1 MLERNSSFIRKAAG
15 SNFSAN
21 VDTEFIVCS
30 VKEDFK
36 LNRIALF
43 LSLINESKTE
53 LVVDLSKEDLCDEPN
68 DYPLQAQK
76 LNGVRPVLSVNG
88 TSSESCE

>member
-1 MLERNSSFIRKAAG
+1 M
-15 SNFSAN
+15 
-21 VDTEFIVCS
+21 
-30 VKEDFK
+30 KEDFK

-43 LSLINESKTE
+43 LSLINESKAE
-53 LVVDLSKEDLCDEPN
+53 LVVDLSKEDLCDEPD

>member
-1 MLERNSSFIRKAAG
+1 M
-15 SNFSAN
+15 
-21 VDTEFIVCS
+21 
-30 VKEDFK
+30 KEDFK

-53 LVVDLSKEDLCDEPN
+53 LVVDLSKEDLCDEPD
-68 DYPLQAQK
+68 DYPLQVQK